1 MDNGHNSHFFA
12 LVSRMKYINRW
23 ALMRNT
29 ESENLYEHSFEV
41 AVIAHALCVIGNE
54 RFSRNYDA
62 DRAAVIALYHDF
74 SEILTG
80 DMPTPVK
87 YRNESLKSEYK
98 KVERQAAQSLIG
110 CLPRDLQGEYG
121 KIMLCED
128 ESLAKIVKV
137 ADKLSALIKCSD
149 ELKMG
154 NSEFS
159 SAYDAT
165 LKAVKAMNVEEAD
178 VFINEFMPSY
188 SLPLDELY

>member
-1 MDNGHNSHFFA
+1 MSNSHFFA

-29 ESENLYEHSFEV
+29 DSENLYEHSFEV

-54 RFSRNYDA
+54 RFSRGYDA

-98 KVERQAAQSLIG
+98 KVEREAAQSLIG
-110 CLPRDLQGEYG
+110 QLPEDLQGEYG
-121 KIMLCED
+121 KIMLCDDGE
-128 ESLAKIVKV
+128 LGKIVKA

-159 SAYDAT
+159 SAYDST
-165 LKAVKAMNVEEAD
+165 LKAIKDMHLEEAD

-188 SLPLDELY
+188 SLPIDELY

>member
-1 MDNGHNSHFFA
+1 MSNSHFFA

-54 RFSRNYDA
+54 RFSRKYDA

-98 KVERQAAQSLIG
+98 KVEREAAQSLIG
-110 CLPRDLQGEYG
+110 QLPEDLQGEYG
-121 KIMLCED
+121 KIMLCYD
-128 ESLAKIVKV
+128 GKLGKIVKA

-159 SAYDAT
+159 SAYDST
-165 LKAVKAMNVEEAD
+165 LKAIKAMGVEEAD

-188 SLPLDELY
+188 SLPIDELY

>member
-1 MDNGHNSHFFA
+1 MSNSHFFA

-54 RFSRNYDA
+54 RFSRGYDA

-98 KVERQAAQSLIG
+98 KVEREAAQSLIG
-110 CLPRDLQGEYG
+110 QLPEDLQREYG
-121 KIMLCED
+121 KIMLCDNGE
-128 ESLAKIVKV
+128 LGKIVKA

-159 SAYDAT
+159 SAYDST
-165 LKAVKAMNVEEAD
+165 LKAIKAMGVEEAD

-188 SLPLDELY
+188 SLPIDELY

>member
-1 MDNGHNSHFFA
+1 MSNSHFFA

-54 RFSRNYDA
+54 RFSRKYDA

-98 KVERQAAQSLIG
+98 KVEREAAQSLIG
-110 CLPRDLQGEYG
+110 QLPEDLRDEYG
-121 KIMLCED
+121 EIMLCDD
-128 ESLAKIVKV
+128 ENLAKIVKA

-159 SAYDAT
+159 SAYDST
-165 LKAVKAMNVEEAD
+165 LKAIKAMGVEEAD

-188 SLPLDELY
+188 SLPIDELY

>member
-1 MDNGHNSHFFA
+1 MSNSHFFA

-29 ESENLYEHSFEV
+29 DSENLYEHSFEV

-54 RFSRNYDA
+54 RFSRKYDA

-98 KVERQAAQSLIG
+98 KVEREAAQSLIRQ
-110 CLPRDLQGEYG
+110 LPEDLQREYG
-121 KIMLCED
+121 KIMLCDDGE
-128 ESLAKIVKV
+128 LGKIVKA

-159 SAYDAT
+159 SAYDST
-165 LKAVKAMNVEEAD
+165 LKAIKAMRLEEAD

-188 SLPLDELY
+188 SLPIDKLY

>member
-1 MDNGHNSHFFA
+1 MSNSHFFA

-54 RFSRNYDA
+54 RFSRKYDA

-98 KVERQAAQSLIG
+98 KVEREAAQSLIAQ
-110 CLPRDLQGEYG
+110 LPEDLRDEYG
-121 KIMLCED
+121 EIMLCDD
-128 ESLAKIVKV
+128 ENLAKIVKA

-159 SAYDAT
+159 SAYDST
-165 LKAVKAMNVEEAD
+165 LKAIKAMGVEEAD

-188 SLPLDELY
+188 SLPIDELY

>member
-1 MDNGHNSHFFA
+1 MSNSHFFA

-54 RFSRNYDA
+54 RFSRKYDA

-87 YRNESLKSEYK
+87 YRNESLRSEYK
-98 KVERQAAQSLIG
+98 KVEREAAQSLIG
-110 CLPRDLQGEYG
+110 QLPEDLQGEYG
-121 KIMLCED
+121 EIMLCDD
-128 ESLAKIVKV
+128 ESLTKIVKA

-159 SAYDAT
+159 SAYDST
-165 LKAVKAMNVEEAD
+165 LKAIKDMQLEEAD

-188 SLPLDELY
+188 SLPIDKLY

>member
-1 MDNGHNSHFFA
+1 MSNSHFFA

-29 ESENLYEHSFEV
+29 DSENLYEHSFEV

-54 RFSRNYDA
+54 RFSRGYDA

-98 KVERQAAQSLIG
+98 KVEREAAQSLIG
-110 CLPRDLQGEYG
+110 QLPEDLQGEYG
-121 KIMLCED
+121 KIMLCDDGE
-128 ESLAKIVKV
+128 LGKIVKA

-159 SAYDAT
+159 SAYDST
-165 LKAVKAMNVEEAD
+165 LKAITAMGVEEAD

-188 SLPLDELY
+188 SLPIDELY

>member
-1 MDNGHNSHFFA
+1 MSNSHFFA

-54 RFSRNYDA
+54 RFSREYDA

-87 YRNESLKSEYK
+87 YRNESLRSEYK
-98 KVERQAAQSLIG
+98 KVEREAAQSLIG
-110 CLPRDLQGEYG
+110 QLPEDLQGEYG
-121 KIMLCED
+121 EIMLCDD
-128 ESLAKIVKV
+128 ENLAKIVKA

-159 SAYDAT
+159 SAYDST
-165 LKAVKAMNVEEAD
+165 LKAIKDMRLDEAD

-188 SLPLDELY
+188 SLPLDKLY

>member
-1 MDNGHNSHFFA
+1 MSNSHFFA

-29 ESENLYEHSFEV
+29 DSENLYEHSFEV

-54 RFSRNYDA
+54 RFSRKYDA

-98 KVERQAAQSLIG
+98 KVEREAAQSLIG
-110 CLPRDLQGEYG
+110 QLPEDLQGEYG
-121 KIMLCED
+121 EIMLCDD
-128 ESLAKIVKV
+128 ESLTKIVKA

-159 SAYDAT
+159 SAYDST
-165 LKAVKAMNVEEAD
+165 LKAIKDMHLQEAD

-188 SLPLDELY
+188 SLPIDKLY

>member
-1 MDNGHNSHFFA
+1 MSNSHFFA

-54 RFSRNYDA
+54 RFSRGYDA

-98 KVERQAAQSLIG
+98 KVEREAAQSLIG
-110 CLPRDLQGEYG
+110 QLPEDLQREYG
-121 KIMLCED
+121 KIMLCDDGE
-128 ESLAKIVKV
+128 LGKIVKA

-159 SAYDAT
+159 SAYDST
-165 LKAVKAMNVEEAD
+165 LKAIKDMHLEEAD

-188 SLPLDELY
+188 SLPIDKLY

>member
-1 MDNGHNSHFFA
+1 MINSHFFA

-54 RFSRNYDA
+54 RFSREYDA
-62 DRAAVIALYHDF
+62 NRAAVIALYHDF

-98 KVERQAAQSLIG
+98 KVEREAAQSLIAQ
-110 CLPRDLQGEYG
+110 LPEDLQGEYG
-121 KIMLCED
+121 KIMLCD
-128 ESLAKIVKV
+128 DPKLVKIVKA

-154 NSEFS
+154 NNEFS
-159 SAYDAT
+159 SAYDST
-165 LKAVKAMNVEEAD
+165 LKAIKDMQLEEAD

>member
-1 MDNGHNSHFFA
+1 MSNSHFFA

-54 RFSRNYDA
+54 RFAREYDA

-98 KVERQAAQSLIG
+98 KVEREAAQSLIHQ
-110 CLPRDLQGEYG
+110 LPEDLRDEYG
-121 KIMLCED
+121 KIMLCDDGE
-128 ESLAKIVKV
+128 LGKIVKA

-154 NSEFS
+154 NNEFS
-159 SAYDAT
+159 SAYDST
-165 LKAVKAMNVEEAD
+165 LKAIKDMHLEEAD

>member
-1 MDNGHNSHFFA
+1 MSNSHFFA

-29 ESENLYEHSFEV
+29 DSENLYEHSFEV

-54 RFSRNYDA
+54 RFSRKYDA

-98 KVERQAAQSLIG
+98 KVEREAAQSLIRQ
-110 CLPRDLQGEYG
+110 LPEDLQGEYG
-121 KIMLCED
+121 KIMLCDDGE
-128 ESLAKIVKV
+128 LGKIVKA

-159 SAYDAT
+159 SAYDST
-165 LKAVKAMNVEEAD
+165 LKAIKDMHLEEAD

-188 SLPLDELY
+188 SLPIDELY

>member
-1 MDNGHNSHFFA
+1 MSNSHFFA

-29 ESENLYEHSFEV
+29 DSENLYEHSFEV

-54 RFSRNYDA
+54 RFSRGYDA

-98 KVERQAAQSLIG
+98 KVEREAAQSLIG
-110 CLPRDLQGEYG
+110 QLPEDLQGEYG
-121 KIMLCED
+121 KIMLCDD
-128 ESLAKIVKV
+128 ENLAKIVKA

-159 SAYDAT
+159 SAYDST
-165 LKAVKAMNVEEAD
+165 LKAIKAMGVEEAD

-188 SLPLDELY
+188 SLPIDELY

>member
-1 MDNGHNSHFFA
+1 MSNSHFFA

-54 RFSRNYDA
+54 RFSRGYDE

-98 KVERQAAQSLIG
+98 KVEREAAQSLIAQ
-110 CLPRDLQGEYG
+110 LPEDLQGEYG
-121 KIMLCED
+121 KSMLCDDGE
-128 ESLAKIVKV
+128 LGKIVKA

-159 SAYDAT
+159 SAYDST
-165 LKAVKAMNVEEAD
+165 LKAIKDMHLEEAD

-188 SLPLDELY
+188 SLPFDKLY

>member
-1 MDNGHNSHFFA
+1 MSNSHFFA

-54 RFSRNYDA
+54 RFSREYDA

-98 KVERQAAQSLIG
+98 KVEHEAAQSLIHQ
-110 CLPRDLQGEYG
+110 LPEDLRDEYG
-121 KIMLCED
+121 KIMLYDD
-128 ESLAKIVKV
+128 ENLAKIVKA

-159 SAYDAT
+159 SAYDST
-165 LKAVKAMNVEEAD
+165 LKAIKDMRLEEAD

-188 SLPLDELY
+188 SLPIDKLY

>member
-1 MDNGHNSHFFA
+1 MSNSHFFA

-29 ESENLYEHSFEV
+29 DSENLYEHSFEV

-54 RFSRNYDA
+54 RFSRGYDA

-98 KVERQAAQSLIG
+98 KVEREAAQSLIG
-110 CLPRDLQGEYG
+110 QLPEDLQREYG
-121 KIMLCED
+121 KIMLCDDGE
-128 ESLAKIVKV
+128 LGKIIKA
-137 ADKLSALIKCSD
+137 ADKLCALIKCMN
-149 ELKMG
+149 ECRNG
-154 NSEFS
+154 NREFS
-159 SAYDAT
+159 
-165 LKAVKAMNVEEAD
+165 EAQALTRASLEKRAESCPELRWFMEHLLD
-178 VFINEFMPSY
+178 EFEKS
-188 SLPLDELY
+188 LDEL

>member
-1 MDNGHNSHFFA
+1 MSNSHFFA

-54 RFSRNYDA
+54 RFSREYDA

-98 KVERQAAQSLIG
+98 KVEREAAQSLIG
-110 CLPRDLQGEYG
+110 QLPEDLQGEYG
-121 KIMLCED
+121 KIMLCDDGE
-128 ESLAKIVKV
+128 LGKIVKA

-159 SAYDAT
+159 SAYDST
-165 LKAVKAMNVEEAD
+165 LKAIKDMHLQEAD

-188 SLPLDELY
+188 SLPIDKLY

>member
-1 MDNGHNSHFFA
+1 MSNSHFFA

-54 RFSRNYDA
+54 RFSRSYDA

-98 KVERQAAQSLIG
+98 KVEREAAQSLVEQ
-110 CLPRDLQGEYG
+110 LPEDLQGEYG
-121 KIMLCED
+121 NIMLCDDVE
-128 ESLAKIVKV
+128 LARIVKA

-154 NSEFS
+154 NKEFS
-159 SAYDAT
+159 SAYDST
-165 LKAVKAMNVEEAD
+165 LKAIKDMQLEEAD

-188 SLPLDELY
+188 SLPIDKLY

>member
-1 MDNGHNSHFFA
+1 MSNSHFFA

-54 RFSRNYDA
+54 RFSREYDA

-87 YRNESLKSEYK
+87 YRNESLRSEYK
-98 KVERQAAQSLIG
+98 RSSERRRS
-110 CLPRDLQGEYG
+110 R
-121 KIMLCED
+121 
-128 ESLAKIVKV
+128 
-137 ADKLSALIKCSD
+137 
-149 ELKMG
+149 
-154 NSEFS
+154 
-159 SAYDAT
+159 
-165 LKAVKAMNVEEAD
+165 
-178 VFINEFMPSY
+178 
-188 SLPLDELY
+188 

>member
-1 MDNGHNSHFFA
+1 MSNSHFFA

-23 ALMRNT
+23 ALMRNI

-54 RFSRNYDA
+54 RFSRSYDA

-98 KVERQAAQSLIG
+98 KVEREAAQSLVEQ
-110 CLPRDLQGEYG
+110 LPEDLQGEYG
-121 KIMLCED
+121 NIMLCDDVE
-128 ESLAKIVKV
+128 LARIVKA

-154 NSEFS
+154 NKEFS
-159 SAYDAT
+159 SAYDST
-165 LKAVKAMNVEEAD
+165 LKAIKDMHLQEAD

-188 SLPLDELY
+188 SLPIDKLY

>member
-1 MDNGHNSHFFA
+1 MSNSHFFA

-54 RFSRNYDA
+54 RFSREYDA

-98 KVERQAAQSLIG
+98 KVEREAAQSLIAQ
-110 CLPRDLQGEYG
+110 LPEDLRDEYG
-121 KIMLCED
+121 EIMLCDD
-128 ESLAKIVKV
+128 ENLAKIVKA

-159 SAYDAT
+159 SAYDST
-165 LKAVKAMNVEEAD
+165 LKAIKDMHLQEAD

-188 SLPLDELY
+188 SLPIDKLY

>member
-1 MDNGHNSHFFA
+1 MSNSHFFA

-54 RFSRNYDA
+54 RFSREYDA

-98 KVERQAAQSLIG
+98 KVEREAAQSLIG
-110 CLPRDLQGEYG
+110 QLPEDLQGEYG
-121 KIMLCED
+121 EIMLCDD
-128 ESLAKIVKV
+128 ESLTKIVKA

-159 SAYDAT
+159 SAYDST
-165 LKAVKAMNVEEAD
+165 LKAIKAMGVEEAD

-188 SLPLDELY
+188 SLPIDKLY

>member
-1 MDNGHNSHFFA
+1 MSNSHFFA

-29 ESENLYEHSFEV
+29 DSENLYEHSFEV

-54 RFSRNYDA
+54 RFSRGYDA

-98 KVERQAAQSLIG
+98 KVEREAAQSLIAQ
-110 CLPRDLQGEYG
+110 LPEDLQGEYG
-121 KIMLCED
+121 KIMLCDDGE
-128 ESLAKIVKV
+128 LGKIVKA

-159 SAYDAT
+159 SAYDST
-165 LKAVKAMNVEEAD
+165 LKAIKAMGVEEAD

-188 SLPLDELY
+188 SLPIDKLY

>member
-1 MDNGHNSHFFA
+1 MSNSHFFA

-29 ESENLYEHSFEV
+29 DSENLYEHSFEV

-54 RFSRNYDA
+54 RFSRKYDA

-98 KVERQAAQSLIG
+98 KVEREAAQSLIG
-110 CLPRDLQGEYG
+110 QLPEDLRDEYG
-121 KIMLCED
+121 EIMLCDD
-128 ESLAKIVKV
+128 ENLAKIVKA

-159 SAYDAT
+159 SAYDST
-165 LKAVKAMNVEEAD
+165 LKAIKDMHLQEAD

-188 SLPLDELY
+188 SLPIDELY

>member
-1 MDNGHNSHFFA
+1 MSNSHFFA

-54 RFSRNYDA
+54 RFSRKYDA

-98 KVERQAAQSLIG
+98 KVEREAAQSLIG
-110 CLPRDLQGEYG
+110 QLPEDLQGEYG
-121 KIMLCED
+121 EIMLCDD
-128 ESLAKIVKV
+128 ESLTKIVKA

-159 SAYDAT
+159 SAYDST
-165 LKAVKAMNVEEAD
+165 LKAIKDMHLQEAD

-188 SLPLDELY
+188 SLPIDKLY

>member
-1 MDNGHNSHFFA
+1 MSNSHFFA

-29 ESENLYEHSFEV
+29 DSENLYEHSFEV

-54 RFSRNYDA
+54 RFSREYDA

-98 KVERQAAQSLIG
+98 KVEREAAQSLIG
-110 CLPRDLQGEYG
+110 QLPEDLRDEYG
-121 KIMLCED
+121 EIMLCDD
-128 ESLAKIVKV
+128 ESLTKIVKA

-159 SAYDAT
+159 SAYDST
-165 LKAVKAMNVEEAD
+165 LKAIKDMHLQEAD

-188 SLPLDELY
+188 SLPIDELY

>member
-1 MDNGHNSHFFA
+1 MSNSHFFA

-54 RFSRNYDA
+54 RFSRSYDA

-98 KVERQAAQSLIG
+98 KVEREAAQSLVEQ
-110 CLPRDLQGEYG
+110 LPEDLQGEYG
-121 KIMLCED
+121 NIMLCDDVE
-128 ESLAKIVKV
+128 LARIVKA

-159 SAYDAT
+159 SAYDST
-165 LKAVKAMNVEEAD
+165 LKAIKDMHLQEAD

-188 SLPLDELY
+188 SLPIDKLY

>member
-1 MDNGHNSHFFA
+1 MSNSHFFA

-54 RFSRNYDA
+54 RFSREYDA

-98 KVERQAAQSLIG
+98 KVEREAAQSLIAQ
-110 CLPRDLQGEYG
+110 LPEDLRDEYG
-121 KIMLCED
+121 EIMLCDD
-128 ESLAKIVKV
+128 ENLAKIVKA

-159 SAYDAT
+159 SAYDST
-165 LKAVKAMNVEEAD
+165 LKAIKAMGVEEAD

-188 SLPLDELY
+188 SLPIDKLY

>member
-1 MDNGHNSHFFA
+1 MSNSHFFA

-54 RFSRNYDA
+54 RFSRGYDA

-98 KVERQAAQSLIG
+98 KVEREAAQSLIG
-110 CLPRDLQGEYG
+110 QLPEDLQGEYG
-121 KIMLCED
+121 KIMLCDDGE
-128 ESLAKIVKV
+128 LGKIVKA

-159 SAYDAT
+159 SAYDST
-165 LKAVKAMNVEEAD
+165 LKAIKDMHLEEAD

-188 SLPLDELY
+188 SLPIDKLY

>member
-1 MDNGHNSHFFA
+1 MSNSHFFA

-29 ESENLYEHSFEV
+29 DSENLYEHSFEV

-54 RFSRNYDA
+54 RFSRKYDA

-98 KVERQAAQSLIG
+98 KVEREAAQSLIG
-110 CLPRDLQGEYG
+110 QLPEDLQGEYG
-121 KIMLCED
+121 KIMLCDDGE
-128 ESLAKIVKV
+128 LGKIVKA

-159 SAYDAT
+159 SAYDST
-165 LKAVKAMNVEEAD
+165 LKAIKAMGVEEAD

-188 SLPLDELY
+188 SLPIDELY

>member
-1 MDNGHNSHFFA
+1 MSNSHFFA

-54 RFSRNYDA
+54 RFSRGYDA

-98 KVERQAAQSLIG
+98 KVEREAAQSLIAQ
-110 CLPRDLQGEYG
+110 LPEDLQGEYG
-121 KIMLCED
+121 KIMLCDDGE
-128 ESLAKIVKV
+128 LGKIVKA

-159 SAYDAT
+159 SAYDST
-165 LKAVKAMNVEEAD
+165 LKAIKDMHLEEAD

-188 SLPLDELY
+188 SLPIDKLY

>member
-1 MDNGHNSHFFA
+1 MSNSHFFA

-29 ESENLYEHSFEV
+29 DSENLYEHSFEV

-54 RFSRNYDA
+54 RFAREYDA

-98 KVERQAAQSLIG
+98 KVEREAAQSLIG
-110 CLPRDLQGEYG
+110 QLPEDLQGEYG
-121 KIMLCED
+121 KIMLCDDGE
-128 ESLAKIVKV
+128 LGKIVKA

-159 SAYDAT
+159 SAYDST
-165 LKAVKAMNVEEAD
+165 LKAIKAMGVEEAD

-188 SLPLDELY
+188 SLPIDELY

>member
-1 MDNGHNSHFFA
+1 MSNNHFFA

-54 RFSRNYDA
+54 RFSRKYDA

-87 YRNESLKSEYK
+87 YRNESLRSEYK
-98 KVERQAAQSLIG
+98 KVEREAAQSLIG
-110 CLPRDLQGEYG
+110 QLPEDLQGEYG
-121 KIMLCED
+121 RIMLCDD
-128 ESLAKIVKV
+128 ESLTKIVKA

-159 SAYDAT
+159 SAYDST
-165 LKAVKAMNVEEAD
+165 LKAIKDMRLEEAD

-188 SLPLDELY
+188 SLPLDKLY

>member
-1 MDNGHNSHFFA
+1 MSNSHFFA

-54 RFSRNYDA
+54 RFSREYDA

-98 KVERQAAQSLIG
+98 KVEREAAQSLIG
-110 CLPRDLQGEYG
+110 QLPEDLQGEYG
-121 KIMLCED
+121 KIMLCDDGE
-128 ESLAKIVKV
+128 LGKIVKA

-159 SAYDAT
+159 SAYDST
-165 LKAVKAMNVEEAD
+165 LKAIKAMGVEEAD

-188 SLPLDELY
+188 SLPIDELY

>member
-1 MDNGHNSHFFA
+1 MSNSHFFA

-54 RFSRNYDA
+54 RFSRGYDA
-62 DRAAVIALYHDF
+62 NRAAVIALYHDF

-87 YRNESLKSEYK
+87 YRNESLRSEYK
-98 KVERQAAQSLIG
+98 KVEREAAQSLIG
-110 CLPRDLQGEYG
+110 QLPEDLQGEYG
-121 KIMLCED
+121 EIMLCDD
-128 ESLAKIVKV
+128 ENLAKIVKA

-159 SAYDAT
+159 SAYDST
-165 LKAVKAMNVEEAD
+165 LKAIKDMHLEEAD

-188 SLPLDELY
+188 SLPIDKLY

>member
-1 MDNGHNSHFFA
+1 MSNSHFFA

-29 ESENLYEHSFEV
+29 DSENLYEHSFEV

-54 RFSRNYDA
+54 RFSRGYDA

-98 KVERQAAQSLIG
+98 KVEREAAQSLIG
-110 CLPRDLQGEYG
+110 QLPEDLQGEYG
-121 KIMLCED
+121 KIMLCDDGE
-128 ESLAKIVKV
+128 LGKIVKA

-159 SAYDAT
+159 SAYDST
-165 LKAVKAMNVEEAD
+165 LKAIKDMHLEEAD

-188 SLPLDELY
+188 SLPIDKLY

>member
-1 MDNGHNSHFFA
+1 MSNSHFFA

-29 ESENLYEHSFEV
+29 DSENLYEHSFEV

-54 RFSRNYDA
+54 RFSRGYDA

-98 KVERQAAQSLIG
+98 KVEREAAQSLIG
-110 CLPRDLQGEYG
+110 QLPEDLQGEYG
-121 KIMLCED
+121 KIMLCDDGE
-128 ESLAKIVKV
+128 LGKIVKA

-159 SAYDAT
+159 SAYDST
-165 LKAVKAMNVEEAD
+165 LKAIKAMGVEEAD

-188 SLPLDELY
+188 SLPIDELY